1 MEYVIRKILLVIAML
16 LNCQDAL
23 QAKSLNLILVDSPE
37 VKLGEI
43 VPVKVGNQLI
53 FERIIGN
60 DNTVWSYGL
69 ESGELTPL
77 GVDSPSAIIPFK
89 GQAIIVSN
97 LGEINRQI
105 QVFVG
110 ANAPLIQ
117 LGIGPIG
124 YFRSDEAFYVIKER
138 GWASDISRYD
148 GNQIENHEL
157 SGKVRY
163 LPESDFNVCEL
174 GDDFLIMVSSFS
186 MQGGVGPGY
195 MINSLG
201 QAYYPSFTIH
211 PHSRMAKLEPVND
224 KCVIS
229 STSIEGGT
237 WNVDNDFVLSDIYSK
252 GEGMK
257 AVSLDDVLATMTNF
271 QFHKGYVF
279 ASSHGVNP
287 KIYKLDPNSLEVLK
301 QHSVAYDL
309 PYSAYNAPQLV
320 AVGDYIYSGFIET
333 EVFDLALNK
342 IAQPRPIPNF
352 YVDSFVKPEVW
363 SNMAVVANQ
372 NQANQWRAF
381 YPNLFTII
389 NDDLSFSQ
397 YKDNRDYDLINV
409 GLDAYQEHIMITAVD
424 VNKGS
429 LGYYALEDKPQINSA
444 INGAWFDPEMA
455 NQGLALNKGIRHD
468 GSEYVFVTAYLFENG
483 KPLWLAGTAE
493 VTASTDELTVAL
505 FRFNGLNMLEPSD
518 QQAEHEFVGN
528 MTLSLS
534 DCNTID
540 VEWVDSQQTH
550 ELTMFRAD
558 NVMYKNWCQD

>member
-1 MEYVIRKILLVIAML
+1 MKSFIRTKVFLVILL

-23 QAKSLNLILVDSPE
+23 QAKSLNLILADSPE

-110 ANAPLIQ
+110 ANAPLLQ
-117 LGIGPIG
+117 LGGG
-124 YFRSDEAFYVIKER
+124 KVDHFRSDEAFYVIKER

-201 QAYYPSFTIH
+201 QAYYPSVTIH
-211 PHSRMAKLEPVND
+211 QNSRMAKLVSVND

-229 STSIEGGT
+229 STPIDGGT
-237 WNVDNDFVLSDIYSK
+237 WVDDNAFVLSDVYSK
-252 GEGMK
+252 DEGMK
-257 AVSLDDVLATMTNF
+257 AVSPDDVLATMTNF
-271 QFHKGYVF
+271 QFYKGYIYT
-279 ASSHGVNP
+279 SSHGVDP
-287 KIYKLDPNSLEVLK
+287 SIFKLDPNSLEVVK
-301 QHSVAYDL
+301 QQPVAYDL
-309 PYSAYNAPQLV
+309 PYNAYNAPQLV

-372 NQANQWRAF
+372 NQANQWRF
-381 YPNLFTII
+381 FHPNLFTVI

-397 YKDNRDYDLINV
+397 YKVNRDYDLKNM
-409 GLDAYQEHIMITAVD
+409 GLDAFQEHIMVTALD
-424 VNKGS
+424 IKKGVF
-429 LGYYALEDKPQINSA
+429 GYYALEDKPQINSA

-493 VTASTDELTVAL
+493 VTASADELTVAL
-505 FRFNGLNMLEPSD
+505 YRFNGLNMLEPSD

-534 DCNTID
+534 DCNTIE
-540 VEWVDSQQTH
+540 VVWVDSQQTH